1 MNFLKKLVIKW
12 VREDW
17 ESARGEKGLVA
28 VSVDHSR
35 IEDDPVLNFRIYD
48 AQNGKILEFSKY
60 DRKTDRSN
68 RSIYI
73 VEKDKD
79 ITEYVGKCLSLELL
93 R

>member
-28 VSVDHSR
+28 VSAENRVD
-35 IEDDPVLNFRIYD
+35 DDPVLNFRIYN
-48 AQNGKILEFSKY
+48 AQNGKILEFNKY
-60 DRKTDRSN
+60 DRKTDRSD

-79 ITEYVGKCLSLELL
+79 VVEYVGKCVSLELL

>member
-17 ESARGEKGLVA
+17 ESARGEKGLIA
-28 VSVDHSR
+28 VSVENR
-35 IEDDPVLNFRIYD
+35 VDDEPILNFRIYN
-48 AQNGKILEFSKY
+48 AQNGKILEFNKY
-60 DRKTDRSN
+60 DRKTDRSD

-79 ITEYVGKCLSLELL
+79 VVEYVSKCVSLELL